1 MAARPVALVTGAAHR
16 VGRAI
21 AVHLAA
27 SGYDIAVHYRSSRSD
42 ADSAAEACRAQGA
55 RAEAFAANLEQP
67 DAPEALVKAV
77 LAAFGRVDALVNSAA
92 SMAIT
97 PLETV
102 TATEWDE
109 IFAVN

>member
-1 MAARPVALVTGAAHR
+1 MMSPRPVVLVTGAAHR

-21 AVHLAA
+21 AIHLAA
-27 SGYDIAVHYRSSRSD
+27 SRFDVAVHYRSSASD
-42 ADSAAEACRAQGA
+42 AATAVQECRTRGA
-55 RAEAFAANLEQP
+55 RADAFAANLEQP
-67 DAPEALVKAV
+67 DAPDALVRSV
-77 LAAFGRVDALVNSAA
+77 LSAFGRLDALVNSAA

-109 IFAVN
+109 